1 MAVPTAPSTP
11 TAPIQLT
18 SRFAQTL
25 PELSVPWQA
34 EATQDPELVILNE
47 DLARE
52 LGLDVEWLRTA
63 EGLMFL
69 TGEALPADAQPVAQG
84 YAGHQFGLYSPR
96 LGDGRAL
103 LLGELTDQ
111 HGHTVDLHL
120 KGSGRTPF
128 ARGAADGQAVLGPML
143 REYLV
148 SEAMDALGV
157 PTTRA
162 LAVITTGR
170 EAHRDTGGPGAMLVR
185 VASSHLRVGSFQ
197 YAHALESAGN
207 DAPTD
212 LLARLVAE
220 SLHRHYP
227 HAIEQH
233 PEDPPALTLFRG
245 LAHRQARLVAQWMQL
260 GFIHGVMNTDNTTIS
275 GETIDYG
282 PCAFMDEFDPRT
294 VFSSIDHQGR
304 YAFGN
309 QPPIAEWNIARLGE
323 TLLPLIDDDPNR
335 AIEAAQEVLNEFAE
349 VHRQAWFDGM
359 RSKLG
364 LSAATNDDAL
374 KQLTDRL
381 FALMAQHR
389 TDYTS
394 FFRTLATAAQV
405 PSDQIPA
412 TLVQVV
418 PDDAEFHTWV
428 AEWQQL
434 RPDPKLMDRTN
445 PVYIPRNHLVEE
457 ALAAATGE
465 LDFGDTAA
473 PDLTPFLALLEVTQ
487 QPFSEQPGRE
497 RYALPAPETFG
508 RFVTYCGT

>member
-1 MAVPTAPSTP
+1 MAVSS
-11 TAPIQLT
+11 APITL
-18 SRFAQTL
+18 SARFAQAF
-25 PELSVPWQA
+25 PELSIPWQA
-34 EATQDPELVILNE
+34 EATHDPGLVILNE
-47 DLARE
+47 ELAQD

-63 EGLMFL
+63 DGLRFL
-69 TGEALPADAQPVAQG
+69 TGEALPEDAQPVAQG
-84 YAGHQFGLYSPR
+84 YAGHQFGMYSPR

-103 LLGELTDQ
+103 LLGEITDAE
-111 HGHTVDLHL
+111 GRTLDLHL
-120 KGSGRTPF
+120 KGSGRSPF

-143 REYLV
+143 REYLI
-148 SEAMDALGV
+148 SEAMHALGV

-170 EAHRDTGGPGAMLVR
+170 EVYRDTGGPGAMLVR

-197 YAHALESAGN
+197 YAHALESSAENAESSG
-207 DAPTD
+207 
-212 LLARLVAE
+212 LVARLVEE

-227 HAIEQH
+227 NAVAQH
-233 PEDPPALTLFRG
+233 PEDPAALTLFREV
-245 LAHRQARLVAQWMQL
+245 AHRQAKLVAQWMQL
-260 GFIHGVMNTDNTTIS
+260 GFIHGVMNTDNMTIS

-309 QPPIAEWNIARLGE
+309 QPPIAEWNLARLGE

-335 AIEAAQEVLNEFAE
+335 AIEAAQQVLNDFAE
-349 VHRQAWFDGM
+349 AHRQAWFDGM
-359 RSKLG
+359 RTKLG
-364 LSAATNDDAL
+364 LSATTNDDVL
-374 KQLTDRL
+374 KHLTDRL

-394 FFRTLATAAQV
+394 FFRILATAAQV
-405 PSDQIPA
+405 PADQIPA
-412 TLVQVV
+412 TLAQVV
-418 PDDAEFHTWV
+418 PDDAEFHAWV
-428 AEWQQL
+428 EDWQQL
-434 RPDPKLMDRTN
+434 GPDPELMDRTN
-445 PVYIPRNHLVEE
+445 PIYIPRNHLVED

-465 LDFGDTAA
+465 LDFGDTAER
-473 PDLTPFLALLEVTQ
+473 DLAPFLSLLEVQ
-487 QPFSEQPGRE
+487 RYPFAEQPGRE